1 MLYALLMY
9 TDPAHTR
16 AMDEQ
21 ALAIVARK
29 HEALRNEL
37 GASGELRGGA
47 GLDFPDETTVLRLG
61 PGGVD
66 TRQGPFITDT
76 TEQLSAYYEVECETP
91 ERAQEIAAHILDDH
105 VVAVEVRRVHDT
117 A

>member
-21 ALAIVARK
+21 ALAVVARK

-37 GASGELRGGA
+37 GASDELRGGA
-47 GLDFPDETTVLRLG
+47 GL
-61 PGGVD
+61 
-66 TRQGPFITDT
+66 
-76 TEQLSAYYEVECETP
+76 
-91 ERAQEIAAHILDDH
+91 